1 VKLNKQLRKN
11 QLENKMIKDNGDDNG
26 KAEDMGVI
34 NQGRENPLRTMQNEL
49 AHKKALQ
56 IGHFYMCH

>member
-1 VKLNKQLRKN
+1 
-11 QLENKMIKDNGDDNG
+11 MIKDNGDDNG

-56 IGHFYMCH
+56 IGHFYMCHWK